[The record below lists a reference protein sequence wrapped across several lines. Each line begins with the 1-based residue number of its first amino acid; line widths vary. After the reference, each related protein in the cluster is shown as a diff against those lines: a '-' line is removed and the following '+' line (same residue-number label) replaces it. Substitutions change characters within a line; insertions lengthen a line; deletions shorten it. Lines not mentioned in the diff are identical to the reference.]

1 MHRYYTEYRLRK
13 QIANNILTLR
23 DESVGSEQD

>member
-1 MHRYYTEYRLRK
+1 MHRYYIEYQLRR
-13 QIANNILTLR
+13 QITNNILTLR

>member
-13 QIANNILTLR
+13 QITNNILTLR